1 MSFEPKQKPAFFLSS
16 LPVPA
21 SLGGTHSPAGQPQA
35 GTNTAQGDGP
45 HRRAHTTDGR
55 WAANRCRRP
64 PARHTRT
71 AHALTTGLRGR
82 ALTTAVGPTGN
93 VFFSFLLRTH
103 FTNRFLF
110 F

>member
-21 SLGGTHSPAGQPQA
+21 SLGGTHSPAGHRPA
-35 GTNTAQGDGP
+35 PTRPKATGP
-45 HRRAHTTDGR
+45 HRRADTTDGR

-71 AHALTTGLRGR
+71 AHALTTGLGGGARRGTHR
-82 ALTTAVGPTGN
+82 QC
-93 VFFSFLLRTH
+93 FFFFLRTLYEILI
-103 FTNRFLF
+103 FSKG
-110 F
+110 